1 MSYGLSTFNINENF
15 RSLSLQRK
23 GRANFSN
30 KIATIQAAS
39 DEIIVIKYSDGQVCL
54 LYRENGIATLATEN
68 ATFAEYLI
76 FSTNVPKSGGYG
88 IEVYNSA
95 GNVVF
100 SSNHKF
106 LRPIEYVD
114 LNPSKNVFRFTGQAN
129 RQYGIILSNFGFDFV
144 INYDN
149 GYSTSRSAKV
159 SGNFIEFGFCK
170 YHYSGLYKTGM
181 SYNSKVM
188 YFNALVVDIT
198 GY

>member
-1 MSYGLSTFNINENF
+1 
-15 RSLSLQRK
+15 
-23 GRANFSN
+23 
-30 KIATIQAAS
+30 
-39 DEIIVIKYSDGQVCL
+39 
-54 LYRENGIATLATEN
+54 
-68 ATFAEYLI
+68 
-76 FSTNVPKSGGYG
+76 
-88 IEVYNSA
+88 
-95 GNVVF
+95 F

-181 SYNSKVM
+181 SYNSKAM
-188 YFNALVVDIT
+188 Y
-198 GY
+198 